1 MKYPQKH
8 VQVFFGSTTPK
19 MSDMTGFMKEFDIDS
34 GFLFQKLHVCL
45 EAYFTLHRKTEWFP
59 LVYLICNAN
68 PIDAINILISLN
80 LLISCPVAVDMD
92 ITSD

>member
-1 MKYPQKH
+1 
-8 VQVFFGSTTPK
+8 

-45 EAYFTLHRKTEWFP
+45 EAYFTLHLKTEWFP

-68 PIDAINILISLN
+68 PIDAINI
-80 LLISCPVAVDMD
+80 
-92 ITSD
+92 